1 MNIRQL
7 IKGGGSFLKKL
18 FALTLVLIMLL
29 SLAACDGKSE
39 TAQDKP
45 GDSRQAESQQ
55 TASEQTSVPE
65 NTGDEK
71 GIVCV
76 SYEAYNDAWGDFNK
90 HINGQSDDHEIVS
103 VHQSTAM
110 PLELKNLSYLL
121 PLSVLGQSQVS
132 QGKFDA
138 AMETGMLDAGWA
150 DDVVL
155 TYDEEAGYLLK
166 GTDTQGS
173 SLEIKVR
180 YDAKTDSL
188 RLEGY
193 KDGAL
198 DMVFE
203 YSKTPDGYA
212 AQYHYEAV
220 VDMVKFDAVYG
231 LCTYRLI
238 FAGTNGS
245 CARFDNV
252 SSEPDSIFGSI
263 PDKQSFID
271 GATRWFTITDG
282 EFTGKLGGKE
292 F

>member
-1 MNIRQL
+1 
-7 IKGGGSFLKKL
+7 LKKL
-18 FALTLVLIMLL
+18 FGLTLILIMLL
-29 SLAACDGKSE
+29 LLTACGGQRE
-39 TAQDKP
+39 IEQDK
-45 GDSRQAESQQ
+45 GVDSEQDKSRQ
-55 TASEQTSVPE
+55 TASDQASAPE
-65 NTGDEK
+65 KAAEGK

-76 SYEAYNDAWGDFNK
+76 SYEAYDAAWGDFNK
-90 HINGQSDDHEIVS
+90 HITGQSGDHEIVS

-110 PLELKNLSYLL
+110 PLELKNLNYLL
-121 PLSVLGQSQVS
+121 PLSFLGQSQVS
-132 QGKFDA
+132 LGKFDA
-138 AMETGMLDAGWA
+138 AMETGMLEAGWA

-155 TYDEEAGYLLK
+155 TYDEKEGYLLK
-166 GTDTQGS
+166 GTDTQGNA
-173 SLEIKVR
+173 LEIKVR
-180 YDAKTDSL
+180 YDDKVDSL

-252 SSEPDSIFGSI
+252 ASEPDSIFGII
-263 PDKQSFID
+263 PDKQSFIE
-271 GATRWFTITDG
+271 GATHWFTITDG
-282 EFTGKLGGKE
+282 EFTGKLGKKE

>member
-1 MNIRQL
+1 M
-7 IKGGGSFLKKL
+7 KKNL
-18 FALTLVLIMLL
+18 VLTLVFIMLL
-29 SLAACDGKSE
+29 SLAACNGKNE
-39 TAQDKP
+39 TAQDKQ
-45 GDSRQAESQQ
+45 GDSGQTESQQ

-65 NTGDEK
+65 NAGDGK

-76 SYEAYNDAWGDFNK
+76 GYEAYDDAWSDFNK

-103 VHQSTAM
+103 VHQSAAM
-110 PLELKNLSYLL
+110 PLELENLNYLL
-121 PLSVLGQSQVS
+121 PLSFLGQSQVS

-155 TYDEEAGYLLK
+155 TYDEKAEYLLK

-180 YDAKTDSL
+180 YDAEADSL

-198 DMVFE
+198 DRIFE

-212 AQYHYEAV
+212 AQYHYETV

-263 PDKQSFID
+263 PDEQSFIE
-271 GATRWFTITDG
+271 GATHWFTITDG
-282 EFTGKLGGKE
+282 EFAGKLGGKE

>member
-1 MNIRQL
+1 M
-7 IKGGGSFLKKL
+7 KKL
-18 FALTLVLIMLL
+18 FALTLILIMLL
-29 SLAACDGKSE
+29 SLAGCGGKSE
-39 TAQDKP
+39 TAQDKAV
-45 GDSRQAESQQ
+45 DSEQVKSQQ
-55 TASEQTSVPE
+55 TVSEQAPAPE
-65 NTGDEK
+65 NASDGQ

-76 SYEAYNDAWGDFNK
+76 SYEAYDDAWGDFNK
-90 HINGQSDDHEIVS
+90 HINQQSDDHEIVS
-103 VHQSTAM
+103 VHQSMAM
-110 PLELKNLSYLL
+110 PLELKNLNYLL
-121 PLSVLGQSQVS
+121 PLSFLGQSQVS
-132 QGKFDA
+132 MGKFDA

-155 TYDEEAGYLLK
+155 TYDEREGYLLK

-173 SLEIKVR
+173 KLEIKVR

-220 VDMVKFDAVYG
+220 VDMVNFDAVYG

-238 FAGTNGS
+238 FAGTNGT

-252 SSEPDSIFGSI
+252 SSEPDSILGSI
-263 PDKQSFID
+263 PDTQSFIE
-271 GATRWFTITDG
+271 GATHWFTIANG
-282 EFTGKLGGKE
+282 EFTGKLNGKA

>member
-1 MNIRQL
+1 M
-7 IKGGGSFLKKL
+7 KKL
-18 FALTLVLIMLL
+18 FALILVLIMLL
-29 SLAACDGKSE
+29 SLAACGGKSE

-45 GDSRQAESQQ
+45 ADSEQAKPQQ
-55 TASEQTSVPE
+55 TASEPAPAPE
-65 NTGDEK
+65 NTAEGK

-76 SYEAYNDAWGDFNK
+76 SYEAYDAAWGDFNK
-90 HINGQSDDHEIVS
+90 HITGQSGDHEIVS

-110 PLELKNLSYLL
+110 PLELRNLNYLL
-121 PLSVLGQSQVS
+121 PLSFLGQSQVS
-132 QGKFDA
+132 LGKFDA
-138 AMETGMLDAGWA
+138 AMETNMLQVGWA

-155 TYDEEAGYLLK
+155 TYDEKEGYLLK
-166 GTDTQGS
+166 GTDTKGS
-173 SLEIKVR
+173 KLEIKVR
-180 YDAKTDSL
+180 YDDKADSL

-193 KDGAL
+193 KDDVL

-212 AQYHYEAV
+212 AQYHYETV
-220 VDMVKFDAVYG
+220 VGNDKLTPIYG
-231 LCTYRLI
+231 LCTYRLL

-263 PDKQSFID
+263 PDKQSFIE
-271 GATRWFTITDG
+271 GAAHWFTVTGG
-282 EFTGKLGGKE
+282 EFTGNLGGKE

>member
-1 MNIRQL
+1 
-7 IKGGGSFLKKL
+7 LKRI
-18 FALTLVLIMLL
+18 FALFFIFMMFL
-29 SLAACDGKSE
+29 SLAACGGNSQTDQE
-39 TAQDKP
+39 QP
-45 GDSRQAESQQ
+45 GDSGQAKSQQ
-55 TASEQTSVPE
+55 TAPNRASEPE
-65 NTGDEK
+65 KPGDGK

-76 SYEAYNDAWGDFNK
+76 SYKAYDDAWGDFNK
-90 HINGQSDDHEIVS
+90 HITGQSGDHEIVS

-110 PLELKNLSYLL
+110 PLELKNLDYLL
-121 PLSVLGQSQVS
+121 PLSFLGQSQKS
-132 QGKFDA
+132 MGKFDA
-138 AMETGMLDAGWA
+138 AMEAGMLKVGWA

-155 TYDEEAGYLLK
+155 TYDEKAGYLLK
-166 GTDTQGS
+166 GTDTEGS
-173 SLEIKVR
+173 ALEIKVS
-180 YDAKTDSL
+180 YDDKADSL

-198 DMVFE
+198 DFLFE

-245 CARFDNV
+245 CARFDNA

-263 PDKQSFID
+263 PDKQSFIE
-271 GATRWFTITDG
+271 GATHWFTITDG
-282 EFTGKLGGKE
+282 EFTGYLGGKE

>member
-1 MNIRQL
+1 
-7 IKGGGSFLKKL
+7 LKKL
-18 FALTLVLIMLL
+18 FAMTLVFIILL
-29 SLAACDGKSE
+29 SLAACGGKSE
-39 TAQDKP
+39 TTQGKP
-45 GDSRQAESQQ
+45 GDSGQAKSQQ
-55 TASEQTSVPE
+55 TTSEQRSMPE
-65 NTGDEK
+65 NTGEK

-76 SYEAYNDAWGDFNK
+76 SYEAYDDAWGDFNK
-90 HINGQSDDHEIVS
+90 HITAQSGDHEIVS

-110 PLELKNLSYLL
+110 PLELKKLNYLL
-121 PLSVLGQSQVS
+121 PLSFLGQSQVS
-132 QGKFDA
+132 QGKFDV

-155 TYDEEAGYLLK
+155 TYDEKAGYLLK

-180 YDAKTDSL
+180 YDDKADSL

-212 AQYHYEAV
+212 AQYYYEAV

-263 PDKQSFID
+263 PDKQSFIE
-271 GATRWFTITDG
+271 GATHWFTITDG
-282 EFTGKLGGKE
+282 EFTGKLDGKE

>member
-1 MNIRQL
+1 
-7 IKGGGSFLKKL
+7 LKKL
-18 FALTLVLIMLL
+18 IALALILMMLL
-29 SLAACDGKSE
+29 SLTACGGKSE
-39 TAQDKP
+39 TTQDK
-45 GDSRQAESQQ
+45 DSGQDKTQQA
-55 TASEQTSVPE
+55 ASEPASAPE
-65 NTGDEK
+65 KATENK

-76 SYEAYNDAWGDFNK
+76 SYESYDAAWGDFNK
-90 HINGQSDDHEIVS
+90 HITGQSGDHEIVS

-110 PLELKNLSYLL
+110 PLELRNLNYLL
-121 PLSVLGQSQVS
+121 PLSFLGQSQVS

-138 AMETGMLDAGWA
+138 AMETGMLGAGWA

-155 TYDEEAGYLLK
+155 TLDEKEGYLLK
-166 GTDTQGS
+166 GTDTQGN

-180 YDAKTDSL
+180 YDDNADSL

-193 KDGAL
+193 KDGNL

-212 AQYHYEAV
+212 AQYHYETITGN
-220 VDMVKFDAVYG
+220 DKFTPVYG

-238 FAGTNGS
+238 FTGTNGS
-245 CARFDNV
+245 CARFDDV

-263 PDKQSFID
+263 PDKQSFIE
-271 GATRWFTITDG
+271 GATHWFTITDG
-282 EFTGKLGGKE
+282 EFTGKLGGSE